1 MYHYARPS
9 FSDILP
15 VSSYDGL
22 MAGSQRHSLN
32 PNDLTILP
40 KVDEKIKRKKQ
51 KVDPMATTRASTKKL
66 KVSKRKKKKKS

>member
-1 MYHYARPS
+1 MYSYARPS

-22 MAGSQRHSLN
+22 MAGSQRHSVN
-32 PNDLTILP
+32 PNDLTIMP

-51 KVDPMATTRASTKKL
+51 KVDPLATTRAPTKI
-66 KVSKRKKKKKS
+66 KVSKRKRKKKKS